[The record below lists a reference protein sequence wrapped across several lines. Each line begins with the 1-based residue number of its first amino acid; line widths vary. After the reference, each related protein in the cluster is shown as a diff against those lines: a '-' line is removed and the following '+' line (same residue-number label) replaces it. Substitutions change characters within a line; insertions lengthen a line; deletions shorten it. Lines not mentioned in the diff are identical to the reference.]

1 MLDKIESRLASPG
14 YGFTDYGLRYIRP
27 PIGAVTCNQ
36 LAPFF
41 DGGIIVPLHH
51 MSGVFDFRA
60 RGRSARSAAFPC
72 LATLFRR
79 RRNTAD

>member
-14 YGFTDYGLRYIRP
+14 YGFTDYGLRYI
-27 PIGAVTCNQ
+27 GAVTRNQ

-60 RGRSARSAAFPC
+60 RGRSARSTAFPC